1 MEMENI
7 RIESQG
13 RKGYNGRKYIEF
25 FNVIA
30 DTERFGENEIMF
42 QGTFDDCVEYL
53 KREGYNYQNEA
64 LKSNGKEDIQIA
76 NRMFRVESFKEET
89 LYLVGRDGWEVTI
102 KTKEMIP
109 IAPNRFH
116 LSWSPARGFNSTLKL
131 GNEKT
136 W

>member
-1 MEMENI
+1 MEMKNI
-7 RIESQG
+7 KIESQG
-13 RKGYNGRKYIEF
+13 RKGYNGRYIEF

-30 DTERFGENEIMF
+30 DTERFGKNEIMF
-42 QGTFDDCVEYL
+42 QGTFDDCVKYL

-64 LKSNGKEDIQIA
+64 LKSNGKEDVQIA
-76 NRMFRVESFKEET
+76 NRMFRVESFDEEN
-89 LYLVGRDGWEVTI
+89 LCLVGRNGQRVTV

-116 LSWSPARGFNSTLKL
+116 LSWPTSRGNNGTLKL